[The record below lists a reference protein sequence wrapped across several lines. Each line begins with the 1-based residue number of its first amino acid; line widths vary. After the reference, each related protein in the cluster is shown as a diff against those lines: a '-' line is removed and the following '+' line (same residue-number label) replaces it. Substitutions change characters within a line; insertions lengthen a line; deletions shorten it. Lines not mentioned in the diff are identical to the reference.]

1 MDYHSVTTFF
11 TDNLLFTLLA
21 VKADGTIV
29 LGALLFILMTLSF
42 FIAAGEVAIFSLHSK
57 DINML
62 KTKQHSSARRIVDL
76 LEEPKEVYTS
86 LLIAGTFF
94 NICIIVLANFLINEL
109 LHLDITF
116 QRLFENSKL
125 DSFAYIAELIIK
137 VFIIAF
143 ILVFFCRILPKVWAT
158 QNNLRVAYDCSY
170 VIEGIHLLLVR
181 ISRRMVAIADVI
193 GKRLGATRSRTASL
207 QELNEAIDITT
218 DEETSIEEK
227 NILKRIVKFGNIS
240 VKQIMHTRLDVS
252 GIEYNCSFPDLLKKV
267 EELHYS
273 RLPVYKISL
282 DEVVGIL
289 NTKDLQAH
297 LQQPSDFDWHVLL
310 RQPFFVPE
318 TKLIEDLLK
327 EFQSKRIHFAVVVDE
342 FGGTSGIVTMEDI
355 LEEIIG
361 EIKDE
366 FDEEE
371 GNIRKVDENTFVFE
385 GKTTVNDA
393 CKAMKIPQDTFDEV
407 KGDSESMA
415 GLVLELSG
423 EFPSTNTV
431 VATGDFEF
439 TVLEAY
445 KNRIMEIKVT
455 INHKLKE

>member
-1 MDYHSVTTFF
+1 MDYHSVITSFS
-11 TDNLLFTLLA
+11 DNLLFTFLA
-21 VKADGTIV
+21 VKADGTII
-29 LGALLFILMTLSF
+29 LGALLFGLMTLSF
-42 FIAAGEVAIFSLHSK
+42 FIAAGEVALFSLHNK

-76 LEEPKEVYTS
+76 LDEPKEVYTS

-94 NICIIVLANFLINEL
+94 NICIIVLSNFLINEL
-109 LHLDITF
+109 LNLGDSLV
-116 QRLFENSKL
+116 RLG
-125 DSFAYIAELIIK
+125 SFAYIAELLIK

-143 ILVFFCRILPKVWAT
+143 ILIFFCRILPKVWAT

-193 GKRLGATRSRTASL
+193 GKRLGATKSRIASL
-207 QELNEAIDITT
+207 QELDEAIDITT

-227 NILKRIVKFGNIS
+227 NILKGIVKFGNIS
-240 VKQIMHTRLDVS
+240 VKQVMRTRLDVS
-252 GIEYNCSFPDLLKKV
+252 GIEYNIPLYDLFKKV

-273 RLPVYKISL
+273 RLPVYKTSL
-282 DEVVGIL
+282 DEVVGVL

-297 LQQPSDFDWHVLL
+297 LQQPEDFDWHVLL

-327 EFQSKRIHFAVVVDE
+327 DFQSKRIHFAVVVDE
-342 FGGTSGIVTMEDI
+342 FGGTSGIITMEDI

-371 GNIRKVDENTFVFE
+371 GNIRKIDESTFIFE
-385 GKTTVNDA
+385 GKTTINDA
-393 CKAMKIPQDTFDEV
+393 CKAMKISKDTFDAV
-407 KGDSESMA
+407 KGESESMA

-423 EFPSTNTV
+423 EFPTTNSIVT
-431 VATGDFEF
+431 TGDFEF
-439 TVLEAY
+439 TVMEAY

-455 INHKLKE
+455 IKRSLD